1 MHNLKL
7 LLSQMHANGDT
18 LPSVDLLDKIQ
29 AVICAENE
37 LTAAIEKVEPWLR
50 NSKVVSY
57 RPRVRPVPEN
67 MDQAH
72 DILKVARNL
81 SSRTSAP
88 AGWSPSAPV
97 IGFSTPSPMPHQLR
111 GGALAALQLERTK
124 QMLLEANKKRQ
135 KDLEKV
141 AAASKQDQGKLPL
154 EETESTTT
162 TNNNEASK
170 PERRTS
176 KPNVATV
183 TAPTQQ
189 SSQRP
194 LRPKQEVSMNLS
206 DSSSSE
212 DDDEMEE

>member
-1 MHNLKL
+1 MPSLAPMHTNRDTT
-7 LLSQMHANGDT
+7 LS
-18 LPSVDLLDKIQ
+18 SVDLLEKVQ

-37 LTAAIEKVEPWLR
+37 LTEAIEKVEPWLR

-72 DILKVARNL
+72 AILKVARNL

-88 AGWSPSAPV
+88 AGWNPSAPV

-124 QMLLEANKKRQ
+124 KMLLEANKKRQ
-135 KDLEKV
+135 KDLEQV
-141 AAASKQDQGKLPL
+141 AAASKQEQGKLPV

-162 TNNNEASK
+162 NNNDAAK
-170 PERRTS
+170 PERRS
-176 KPNVATV
+176 PKPNVATAA
-183 TAPTQQ
+183 APTQK
-189 SSQRP
+189 SSQRL
-194 LRPKQEVSMNLS
+194 LRPKQDVSMNLS

>member
-1 MHNLKL
+1 MHNPM
-7 LLSQMHANGDT
+7 SSTSPMHTHGDT
-18 LPSVDLLDKIQ
+18 VDLLDKIQ
-29 AVICAENE
+29 AAICAENE
-37 LTAAIEKVEPWLR
+37 LTAIIEKVEPWLR

-124 QMLLEANKKRQ
+124 KMLLEANKKRQ
-135 KDLEKV
+135 KDLEQV
-141 AAASKQDQGKLPL
+141 AAASKQEQGKLPV
-154 EETESTTT
+154 EETESTTA

-170 PERRTS
+170 SERRSS
-176 KPNVATV
+176 KPNVTATV
-183 TAPTQQ
+183 AAPTQK

-206 DSSSSE
+206 DSSSSSE